1 LTKRGSNI
9 LSEATPSQTCVP
21 GFLQDR
27 ALGCKFKSN
36 VFAQRH
42 SDTAITA
49 PSSHVFES
57 LLTMSFCDDFSLMHQ
72 EARFFRD
79 KVSKLLRMA
88 LNSITFLPQAL
99 NSWDYRLVPQDP
111 AFRKAF

>member
-1 LTKRGSNI
+1 
-9 LSEATPSQTCVP
+9 
-21 GFLQDR
+21 
-27 ALGCKFKSN
+27 
-36 VFAQRH
+36 
-42 SDTAITA
+42 
-49 PSSHVFES
+49 
-57 LLTMSFCDDFSLMHQ
+57 MSFCDDFSLMHQ